1 MKFTTLKA
9 EMARKEVTGLDI
21 ANVLNI
27 SSKSIYNKINGVTE
41 FTLKETAIIRDSFF
55 PYMTIDELFG
65 NIKEKKVI

>member
-65 NIKEKKVI
+65 NIKEKEVE